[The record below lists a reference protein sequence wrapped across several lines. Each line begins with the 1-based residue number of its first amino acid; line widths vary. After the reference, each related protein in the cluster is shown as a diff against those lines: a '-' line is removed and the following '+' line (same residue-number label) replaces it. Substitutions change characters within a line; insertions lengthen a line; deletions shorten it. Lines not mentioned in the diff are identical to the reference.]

1 MSWVCEYF
9 DPDSQEEN
17 VFCVAIIIAVVLAVI
32 IAKKVKK
39 TSVLQF
45 MIILFG
51 VHLIIGAF
59 LGTSYVVHPDPKVNH
74 WTTVYLSIL
83 SLEYDRETLIL
94 FFIIIVTTL
103 IMYVVGMLRK
113 KYQEWKSKSKI
124 KG

>member
-1 MSWVCEYF
+1 M
-9 DPDSQEEN
+9 
-17 VFCVAIIIAVVLAVI
+17 FCVAIIIAVVLAVI

-39 TSVLQF
+39 TGILQF

-59 LGTSYVVHPDPKVNH
+59 FGTSYVVHPDPKVNH

-103 IMYVVGMLRK
+103 IIYVVGMLRK
-113 KYQEWKSKSKI
+113 KYREWKSKSKI